1 MIEDKSPSADCQGPE
16 SLPGRF
22 STFPV
27 LYTALATLFLA
38 PGTIT
43 LAQPAAR
50 PAEGAQNESLSKVL
64 SDYQE
69 QRVRLDRER
78 IQRLTRLAGSQKGTE
93 AELTYLEVFRFAIA
107 VDRYADAEPAAEQVI
122 RTGGTS
128 REVEFLAQLVNLI
141 GEAERGDYDGSM
153 RDLKAYLAAP
163 AAGPAPAP
171 HIQTRTLLTIGEAYF
186 RRLVQ
191 GRRFDLA
198 REVCEL
204 IARKAENPAVR
215 DHFAGYQKRLEL
227 VGQPAPA
234 IQGVDADGVD
244 VRLKDLDGKVV
255 LVVFWATWCPPCVE
269 KLPTLKQAL
278 ERYEKDGFAVLGVNL
293 DNDSD
298 RERLVRQFVV
308 EFGVP
313 WPNVLSGKDQHDIA
327 DRYAVSELPANVLIG
342 RDGKVVTFDQWD
354 AKLLEAISEAV
365 KRPRESR

>member
-22 STFPV
+22 SNFPV

-227 VGQPAPA
+227 VGQPAPT

-293 DNDSD
+293 DSDSD